1 MVHLHKLDRQIRIR
15 IEFDLLSEESKD
27 LNHILGHKTNINS
40 MWVEIITA
48 CNENNVYPESFEY
61 GLNGTE
67 WLRFTPMGRAEAKPS
82 DTIEL
87 NEAEWHQLNN
97 FMLLNIK
104 HPDIKDVIE
113 DDYLEK
119 MSGISLRMLSV
130 IPLQELKDIRHL
142 SPMRKRPD
150 RDFRPKLTPNESEW
164 IDGTEAWNT
173 LGRNPQLVEEINHYM
188 RDILKLGYIIK
199 WKKVI
204 PAEVDESKEQD
215 SDPVEK
221 FRPVIIMKLYDEKN
235 KINLDLA
242 DVGLGI
248 SQVIPVL
255 VGASYSG
262 RPDPNR
268 NYLSKPPGGFFAVEE
283 PELHL
288 HPAAQ
293 VALGD
298 VFIDCIIN
306 PIRELKEIFES
317 TEEKDNQDNYDV
329 KEFANKLMKFMTENR
344 DHPHLKKLIKRT
356 GENRFNKAVAAILHM
371 FISNNVEYE
380 NFSNDL
386 LRSRTLL
393 IETHSEHLLLRLL
406 RRVRETTKGEQT
418 DYILM
423 PDDLSIVYVVPT
435 LEGVECVP
443 LAVMDD
449 GDFDGP
455 WPEGFF
461 DERMKEL
468 L

>member
-1 MVHLHKLDRQIRIR
+1 MNQK
-15 IEFDLLSEESKD
+15 
-27 LNHILGHKTNINS
+27 
-40 MWVEIITA
+40 
-48 CNENNVYPESFEY
+48 
-61 GLNGTE
+61 
-67 WLRFTPMGRAEAKPS
+67 
-82 DTIEL
+82 
-87 NEAEWHQLNN
+87 
-97 FMLLNIK
+97 
-104 HPDIKDVIE
+104 
-113 DDYLEK
+113 
-119 MSGISLRMLSV
+119 
-130 IPLQELKDIRHL
+130 
-142 SPMRKRPD
+142 
-150 RDFRPKLTPNESEW
+150 W

-215 SDPVEK
+215 RDPVEK
-221 FRPVIIMKLYDEKN
+221 FRPVVIMKLYDEKN

-255 VGASYSG
+255 VGAYYSG

-344 DHPHLKKLIKRT
+344 DHPH
-356 GENRFNKAVAAILHM
+356 
-371 FISNNVEYE
+371 
-380 NFSNDL
+380 
-386 LRSRTLL
+386 
-393 IETHSEHLLLRLL
+393 
-406 RRVRETTKGEQT
+406 
-418 DYILM
+418 
-423 PDDLSIVYVVPT
+423 P
-435 LEGVECVP
+435 
-443 LAVMDD
+443 
-449 GDFDGP
+449 
-455 WPEGFF
+455 
-461 DERMKEL
+461 
-468 L
+468 